1 MKTVALIVS
10 VMLALGLNAQLERT
24 GTPVSWNQQLSVP
37 IANEWLGEANVVGLM
52 AEDAADVEDR
62 SVPYRFAYARP
73 VSWSMQNSGSW
84 VNLENGDRLWILG
97 VAYSNAFS
105 IALTLGHLQM
115 PQGGK
120 LYVYSDDR
128 LDYMG
133 PLTYDDNRQG
143 ELGLPHVRGERIY
156 LEYYEPRNSRG
167 EGQLEVTFVS
177 GSYRAPQTEAIPM
190 QSCALWHSDAPQAI
204 REARV
209 SSSLI
214 RVLTDHGQRYA
225 TGVLLNNSLNN
236 AEPFVLVP
244 SEAIAGSVS
253 SMVFQFGLDDMDCL
267 LQNSGCPL
275 QTICGAEVVT
285 VDASSGLALLRL
297 HKAPPAEWN
306 AYYAGWAIENA
317 SEATRYCL
325 QHPKGLAKSYSK
337 YQDSFIPVIQEEEIT
352 MGLAGVG
359 DGQSDAGSVGSPL
372 LDGDWNVVGVF
383 VGGNSRC
390 SSEGGMDRFVL
401 LEDVWL
407 NFKAFLDPILGSAE
421 RMPGMETPDLQPVF
435 SETNQLVLY
444 PNPASNFIQFA
455 GTEDLSLLAV
465 EIYDALGRLRLQFQ
479 AANKLDV
486 SALEDGIYSIKIITD
501 SDIFTRSLLVTKK

>member
-1 MKTVALIVS
+1 
-10 VMLALGLNAQLERT
+10 MLALGLNAQLERT
-24 GTPVSWNQQLSVP
+24 GTPVSWNQQLSIP

-52 AEDAADVEDR
+52 AEDAAHVEDR
-62 SVPYRFAYARP
+62 SVPYRFAFARS

-97 VAYSNAFS
+97 VSYANAFS
-105 IALTLGHLQM
+105 IALTLGNLQM
-115 PQGGK
+115 PQGGR

-133 PLTYDDNRQG
+133 PLTYEDNRQG
-143 ELGLPHVRGERIY
+143 ELGLPHVRGERIF

-167 EGQLEVTFVS
+167 QGQLEVAFVS
-177 GSYRAPQTEAIPM
+177 GAYRTPLTEAIPM
-190 QSCALWHSDAPQAI
+190 QSCALWHADAPQSV

-214 RVLTDHGQRYA
+214 RILTDHGQRYA

-236 AEPFVLVP
+236 AEPYVIVP
-244 SEAIAGSVS
+244 SEVISGSVS

-285 VDASSGLALLRL
+285 VDAASGLALLKL

-306 AYYAGWAIENA
+306 AYYAGWAIENT
-317 SEATRYCL
+317 SGLTRYCL

-337 YQDSFIPVIQEEEIT
+337 YQGSFIPVVQEEEIT

-359 DGQSDAGSVGSPL
+359 NGQSDAGSVGSPL
-372 LDGDWNVVGVF
+372 LDADWNVVGVF

-390 SSEGGMDRFVL
+390 SSQGGMDEFVL

-407 NFKAFLDPILGSAE
+407 TFKAFLDPILSSAE
-421 RMPGMETPDLQPVF
+421 RMPGMETPNLQPVF
-435 SETNQLVLY
+435 NETNQLVLY
-444 PNPASNFIQFA
+444 PNPARNFIQFA
-455 GTEDLSLLAV
+455 GIDDLNLQEV
-465 EIYDALGRLRLQFQ
+465 EIYDALGRLRLQFI
-479 AANKLDV
+479 AASKLDI
-486 SALEDGIYSIKIITD
+486 SALEDGIYTVKVISA